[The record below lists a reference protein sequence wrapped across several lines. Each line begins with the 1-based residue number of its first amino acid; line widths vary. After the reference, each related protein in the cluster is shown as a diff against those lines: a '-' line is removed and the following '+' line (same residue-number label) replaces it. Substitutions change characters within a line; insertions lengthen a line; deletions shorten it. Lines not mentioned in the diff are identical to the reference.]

1 MGVDGGLYITVY
13 IKTLIILFSSWIL
26 MKEIGTYL
34 EKKMNEAVCQKLKIS
49 WKPLARV

>member
-1 MGVDGGLYITVY
+1 MGIGGLYIMLKFV
-13 IKTLIILFSSWIL
+13 IILFSSWIL